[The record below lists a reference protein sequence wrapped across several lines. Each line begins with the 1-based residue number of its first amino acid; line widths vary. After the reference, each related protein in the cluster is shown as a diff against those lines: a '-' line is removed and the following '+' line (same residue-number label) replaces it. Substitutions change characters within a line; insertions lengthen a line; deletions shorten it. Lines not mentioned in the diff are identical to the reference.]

1 MSKHAQ
7 WQETQ
12 GNSIP
17 SVLLHCFHAIKA
29 SGMHWR
35 SWEALRFCREHV
47 GSTGRSGE
55 KTFKHPTLIRDK
67 AFPVVM
73 RYFLLQPI
81 LGGNAAANALSR
93 ISVGCLKVFSP
104 LRPVEPTCSRQKRN
118 ASHERQCI
126 PDALIA

>member
-35 SWEALRFCREHV
+35 SREALRFCREHV

-81 LGGNAAANALSR
+81 LGGNAAADFAADELFAWDLQRFPN
-93 ISVGCLKVFSP
+93 
-104 LRPVEPTCSRQKRN
+104 RPGRGHSENDGRS
-118 ASHERQCI
+118 
-126 PDALIA
+126 